1 MDVDATI
8 LVAVHENGTFY
19 VRPGVTVGQLLA
31 VAEALKGLALNVQVN
46 TAPVEQGVQGGG

>member
-1 MDVDATI
+1 MDDLTVI
-8 LVAVHENGTFY
+8 VAVHENGTFY

-46 TAPVEQGVQGGG
+46 TAPTKGDASNERG